1 MKHRFSALCALVP
14 LVLAGC
20 ASQYQPKSTA
30 DSATLKIVGNNAH
43 FFTEAYDNEDCQ
55 PHRDGVRLATFTG
68 PTKDVDNPAVGKTV
82 QIPAG
87 KPFVLSHYY
96 IDARIAQNR
105 ICRVT
110 VAFVPERGQ
119 NYQTYFHVEP
129 DVSSC
134 DTVVSSTAGSP
145 AQNVP
150 SFKYGRNLCVS
161 GENHGPVARK
171 ATRLDWKANLQRAPA
186 R

>member
-1 MKHRFSALCALVP
+1 MKHCLALCAIA
-14 LVLAGC
+14 LAGC
-20 ASQYQPKSTA
+20 ASQYHPQPTA
-30 DSATLKIVGNNAH
+30 DSATLKIIGNNAH
-43 FFTEAYDNEDCQ
+43 FFTEAYENEDCV
-55 PHRDGVRLATFTG
+55 PHKDGIRLATFTG
-68 PTKDVDNPAVGKTV
+68 MTKDVENPSVGKTV

-96 IDARIAQNR
+96 IDARVAQNR

-119 NYQTYFHVEP
+119 SYQTYFHVEP

-134 DTVVSSTAGSP
+134 DTLVSASTGSLSM
-145 AQNVP
+145 NVP

-171 ATRLDWKANLQRAPA
+171 ATRLDWKVNLQRAPA

>member
-1 MKHRFSALCALVP
+1 MKHCLALCAIA
-14 LVLAGC
+14 LAGC
-20 ASQYQPKSTA
+20 ASQYHPQPTA

-43 FFTEAYDNEDCQ
+43 FFTEAYENEDCV
-55 PHRDGVRLATFTG
+55 PHKDGIRLATFTG
-68 PTKDVDNPAVGKTV
+68 MTKDVESPSVGKTV

-96 IDARIAQNR
+96 IDARVAQNR

-119 NYQTYFHVEP
+119 SYQTYFHVEP

-134 DTVVSSTAGSP
+134 DTVVSASTGSP
-145 AQNVP
+145 SMNVP

-171 ATRLDWKANLQRAPA
+171 ATRLDWKVNLQRAPA